1 VTTTP
6 ATFPNELLA
15 YLEVAVTRPLGPGA
29 IAHRPLYYW
38 TIDADGRHEYLT
50 KAACQPTTTRPT
62 GAVDRNGDPV
72 QARVPANP
80 CTSMSASWAQSH
92 GAIRCTDPACYPLPD
107 TKPATAAPKKAAKRA
122 AKTATKTAAKPAKKA
137 TTGGTSRRQGGTS

>member
-1 VTTTP
+1 MTTRP

-29 IAHRPLYYW
+29 VAHRAIYYW

-50 KAACQPTTTRPT
+50 GAACQPAVTRAT

-72 QARVPANP
+72 HERVPATP

-92 GAIRCTDPACYPLPD
+92 GATRCTDPACYPLPD
-107 TKPATAAPKKAAKRA
+107 TQPAATGPKRA
-122 AKTATKTAAKPAKKA
+122 TKRTTKTAARPAKKA
-137 TTGGTSRRQGGTS
+137 TTSGTRRRQGGAS